1 MNSTSS
7 DPGRS
12 ILLFS
17 FFVGGIGLSRSVLFS
32 LFNCCLLIV
41 CTFFI
46 CSCFWH
52 LTFINCMG
60 MYGE

>member
-12 ILLFS
+12 ILLFNL
-17 FFVGGIGLSRSVLFS
+17 FVGSIGLGRSVLFS
-32 LFNCCLLIV
+32 LVNWCLLIV
-41 CTFFI
+41 CTFFTF
-46 CSCFWH
+46 SYSWL
-52 LTFINCMG
+52 LTFVNCMG